1 MNSKERMRLAMLGG
15 IPDRVPVL
23 PQICRPH
30 AIRVGGYPFKETI
43 VDSLRNPQ
51 EYDLVVAECAKRYG
65 VDGVR
70 VWMGP
75 PPQNIQWENDQAF
88 AVDKQTGEK
97 IGEVDFMGGG
107 GIIQLAARRRQLT
120 DADIEN
126 IPVISAAE
134 LLESEAL
141 RPTSQVVANY
151 GGDLFVVG
159 VPGVYTISALA
170 GAEGMEAAL
179 MDIIDRPDFVGR
191 WTERQT
197 AATIQ
202 KGIAMAQAGVDA
214 FYLGETFGGFMTPE
228 QFAELCV
235 PYFQKFVEALKP
247 YCLPIYLHMCG
258 RTTHL
263 LDLVVETGVDCF
275 EPLDVIGGTPVAE
288 VKQRIGAKVA
298 LMGGVN
304 TVHLSRGTL
313 EEVRTD
319 CSHCI
324 AQAAPGGGYILA
336 ACDMLPTETDPEKVK
351 IMIETA
357 QTLGKYAS

>member
-1 MNSKERMRLAMLGG
+1 MNAKERVRTAMRGG

-23 PQICRPH
+23 PQICLPH
-30 AIRVGGYPFKETI
+30 AVRVGGYPFKETI
-43 VDSLRNPQ
+43 VDCLKNPRN
-51 EYDLVVAECAKRYG
+51 YDLLVAECAKRYG

-70 VWMGP
+70 VWMGQP
-75 PPQNIQWENDQAF
+75 PKKIQWENGQAF
-88 AVDKQTGEK
+88 EVDGLTGEK

-120 DADIEN
+120 DEDIEK

-141 RPTSQVVANY
+141 RPTKQVVAKY

-179 MDIIDRPDFVGR
+179 MDIIDRPDFVER

-214 FYLGETFGGFMTPE
+214 FYLGETFGGFMSPE

-235 PYFQKFVEALKP
+235 PYFQKFVAALKP
-247 YCLPIYLHMCG
+247 YNLPIYLHMCG
-258 RTTHL
+258 RATHL

-275 EPLDVIGGTPVAE
+275 EPLDVVGGTPVEE
-288 VKQRIGAKVA
+288 VKRRIGKQVA

-304 TVHLSRGTL
+304 TVHLSRGTQA
-313 EEVRTD
+313 EVRAD
-319 CSHCI
+319 CSACL

-336 ACDMLPTETDPEKVK
+336 ACDMLPTETEPEKVR
-351 IMIETA
+351 IMLETA
-357 QTLGKYAS
+357 QSLGKYTS